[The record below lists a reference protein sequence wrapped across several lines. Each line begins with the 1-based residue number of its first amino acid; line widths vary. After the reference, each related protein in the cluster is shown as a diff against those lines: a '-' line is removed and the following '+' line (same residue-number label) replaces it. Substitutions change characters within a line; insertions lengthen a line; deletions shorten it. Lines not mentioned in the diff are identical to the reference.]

1 MSQSQPRLP
10 RTIPTSIAMSH
21 QSTSVAR
28 NRQVTSSWLP
38 QARTVHVRCPPAK
51 HNNRL
56 KSPSSYSNVVPP
68 QSQFKKKTQK
78 LRAMTPTLVSI
89 TQLPRVF
96 ATRRAGWQVIPLLS
110 GVVQEQDDDYLRLL
124 AISRPI
130 NNLLVL
136 INCVAVKRQL
146 LLGTRL
152 IG

>member
-68 QSQFKKKTQK
+68 QSQFKKKKNSEVT
-78 LRAMTPTLVSI
+78 RDDTNTCFNNSTPTCICYSESRMTGYSTTV
-89 TQLPRVF
+89 R
-96 ATRRAGWQVIPLLS
+96 RRAGT
-110 GVVQEQDDDYLRLL
+110 GRRRLP
-124 AISRPI
+124 ASPCNIQT
-130 NNLLVL
+130 N
-136 INCVAVKRQL
+136 K
-146 LLGTRL
+146 
-152 IG
+152 